1 MSLIPAFEIGLWNAW
16 IPAIYWLV
24 IPVIL
29 KPLTNKETL
38 KKVLSPVPVNKTE
51 KTIMNILQPM
61 SFALLIYPIFVP
73 LKLGTMWFYVG
84 LFVFLV
90 GAAIYTIASVNFVTT
105 PLDKLVTKGVYSVSR
120 HPIHFSYF
128 IMYLGIGIACASW
141 ILLLCSVVYM
151 ILQDILHPAEERFCL
166 ERYGDSYREY
176 MNRTPRYIGVTRT
189 VKQ

>member
-1 MSLIPAFEIGLWNAW
+1 MSLIPAFEIGLWNGW
-16 IPAIYWLV
+16 IPAIYWIV
-24 IPVIL
+24 IPIIL
-29 KPLTNKETL
+29 APLVSKEAL
-38 KKVLSPVPVNKTE
+38 KKVLTSPPANKTE

-61 SFALLIYPIFVP
+61 SLALLIYPIFVP

-128 IMYLGIGIACASW
+128 IMSRYRHSLCFMDSSIVFCGIYDFARHFALRRRA
-141 ILLLCSVVYM
+141 LL
-151 ILQDILHPAEERFCL
+151 P
-166 ERYGDSYREY
+166 
-176 MNRTPRYIGVTRT
+176 
-189 VKQ
+189 